1 MLYVIGILAY
11 LAIAAA
17 QTAVLEKIFADSYD
31 KVYDL
36 PWPTLAS
43 LVWPLTAPFLF
54 VKFAVA
60 KLLEQE
66 DK

>member
-1 MLYVIGILAY
+1 MIVVIAILAY

-17 QTAVLEKIFADSYD
+17 QTAVLEKIFEDSYNKELD
-31 KVYDL
+31 M
-36 PWPTLAS
+36 PWPTFVS

-60 KLLEQE
+60 KLLEQG